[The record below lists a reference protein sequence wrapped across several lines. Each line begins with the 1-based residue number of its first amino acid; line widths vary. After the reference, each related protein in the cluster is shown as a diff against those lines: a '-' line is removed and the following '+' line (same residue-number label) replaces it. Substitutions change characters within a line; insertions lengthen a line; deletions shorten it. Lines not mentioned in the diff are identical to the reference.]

1 MGSKTE
7 SYKKQAAEASV
18 ELVKSGM
25 VLGLGHG
32 STVQYALEALAA
44 KLKERQLKEIVAVP
58 CSKQTETEAR
68 RLGIPL
74 ADLND
79 HHRLDLTLDGA
90 DEVDPQLNLIKGGGG
105 ALLREKIAAQASR
118 REIIMVDESKV
129 SPALGTRCALPVEVS
144 PIGWKRQQDFI
155 AELGGKA
162 KLRLDQKGDPMLSDQ
177 GNYLL
182 DCNFGPIADA
192 HDLANL
198 LEARSGILEHGLFLN
213 LTTDLIVAGTHGVEH
228 RQAASSRKKF

>member
-7 SYKKQAAEASV
+7 SYKRQAAEAAV

-32 STVQYALEALAA
+32 STVQYALGALCTRR
-44 KLKERQLKEIVAVP
+44 KRGELKEILAAP
-58 CSKQTETEAR
+58 CSKQTEVEAR

-79 HHRLDLTLDGA
+79 HRRLDLTLDGA

-105 ALLREKIAAQASR
+105 ALLREKIVAQASR
-118 REIIMVDESKV
+118 REIIMVDERKI
-129 SPALGTRCALPVEVS
+129 SPALGTRCALPIEVS
-144 PIGWKRQQDFI
+144 PFGWQRQQDFI
-155 AELGGKA
+155 AELGGKS
-162 KLRLDQKGDPMLSDQ
+162 KLRLDQQGNPMLSDQ

-182 DCNFGPIADA
+182 DCSFGPIADA

-213 LTTDLIVAGTHGVEH
+213 LTTDLIVAG
-228 RQAASSRKKF
+228 K

>member
-7 SYKKQAAEASV
+7 SYKKQAAEAAV

-44 KLKERQLKEIVAVP
+44 KLKSGELKDILAVP
-58 CSKQTETEAR
+58 CSKQTEVEAR

-79 HHRLDLTLDGA
+79 HRRLDLTLDGA
-90 DEVDPQLNLIKGGGG
+90 DEVDSQLNLIKGGGG
-105 ALLREKIAAQASR
+105 ALMREKIVAQASR
-118 REIIMVDESKV
+118 REIIMVDESKL
-129 SPALGTRCALPVEVS
+129 SPALGTRCALPIEVS
-144 PIGWKRQQDFI
+144 PFGWQRQQDFI

-162 KLRLDQKGDPMLSDQ
+162 KLRLDQKGDPVLSDQ

-182 DCNFGPIADA
+182 DCNFGPIADS
-192 HDLANL
+192 HGLADA
-198 LEARSGILEHGLFLN
+198 LEARSGILEHGLLLN
-213 LTTDLIVAGTHGVEH
+213 LTTDLIVAGLEGIEH
-228 RQAASSRKKF
+228 KQAAK